1 MENLYHIAKISDG
14 KGLGCVAL
22 NDIKKGTLILR
33 EKPQCFVNQT
43 HFSDG
48 GISTIQGL
56 MKSYNKMNK
65 DDQEEYLKLYNTF
78 KDLNFLNYGE
88 RKHLEKQRECLQE
101 VFCMNPEQINIFQ
114 EIYGIYT
121 TNAFEMGI
129 GLKSSRFNH
138 SCVSN
143 AQVFW
148 NEKYETRDIR
158 VGEAIKIGEEI
169 TIRYGSSHTEMKKFK
184 NKTRIPFNA
193 LEI

>member
-1 MENLYHIAKISDG
+1 
-14 KGLGCVAL
+14 
-22 NDIKKGTLILR
+22 
-33 EKPQCFVNQT
+33 
-43 HFSDG
+43 
-48 GISTIQGL
+48 
-56 MKSYNKMNK
+56 
-65 DDQEEYLKLYNTF
+65 
-78 KDLNFLNYGE
+78 
-88 RKHLEKQRECLQE
+88 
-101 VFCMNPEQINIFQ
+101 MNPEQINIFQ

-121 TNAFEMGI
+121 TNEFEMGI